1 MSIQLPKGFRF
12 AGVHSGVKQNA
23 NKEDLSLVTCPDGA
37 TAAGV
42 YTTNLVRA
50 APVDFDR
57 SRTPSSDIRAV
68 VVNSGNANACTGEQG
83 ERDAAE
89 MARLTC
95 QACGFPS
102 DTTLVMSTGIIGAPL
117 PMPKI
122 AAGIQTAAGQLAEG
136 EDAFLAAARGIITT
150 DKATKTA
157 SRQFEIHGATIKL
170 AGMAKGA
177 GMIGPKMATMLGVIL
192 TDAAIAADDAQTA
205 LAAAVRETFN
215 CISVEGH
222 TSTNDTVLLLGSG
235 KATDTT
241 LAGDDLATFT
251 ERLTD
256 ICLELARAIPADGE
270 GATHLIT
277 VEVAGC
283 ATRDDAFI
291 IAKTIADSP
300 LVKTAVTGNDPNW
313 GRIVSAAGY
322 AGVDFDPEKI
332 DLRINGFEL
341 YRQGAP
347 VEFDVEAASDSMRE
361 NPETHVLLT
370 LGEGDA
376 AVRFYT
382 SDLTI
387 EYIHINADYHT

>member
-1 MSIQLPKGFRF
+1 LF
-12 AGVHSGVKQNA
+12 AGVHSGVKQNPE
-23 NKEDLSLVTCPDGA
+23 KEDLTLVTCPDGA
-37 TAAGV
+37 TTGGV

-57 SRTPSSDIRAV
+57 SRTPSGDIRAA
-68 VVNSGNANACTGEQG
+68 VVNSGNANACTGERG

-89 MARLTC
+89 MARLTVE
-95 QACGFPS
+95 ACGLPKDS
-102 DTTLVMSTGIIGAPL
+102 ALVMSTGIIGEHL
-117 PMPKI
+117 PMTKI
-122 AAGIQTAAGQLAEG
+122 ASGIQTAAGQLAEG
-136 EDAFLAAARGIITT
+136 EDAFMAAARGIITT
-150 DKATKTA
+150 DKDTKTA
-157 SRQFEIHGATIKL
+157 SREFEIGGATIRL

-177 GMIGPKMATMLGVIL
+177 GMIGPKMATMLGVL
-192 TDAAIAADDAQTA
+192 VTDAAVSAENAQTA
-205 LAAAVRETFN
+205 LAAAVQETFN

-222 TSTNDTVLLLGSG
+222 TSTNDTVLLMCSG
-235 KATDTT
+235 KAAETE
-241 LAGDDLATFT
+241 LAGEDLATFT
-251 ERLTD
+251 EGLTD
-256 ICLELARAIPADGE
+256 VCLELARAIPADGE

-283 ATRDDAFI
+283 ATRDDAFV

-322 AGVDFDPEKI
+322 AGVDFDPKQAN
-332 DLRINGFEL
+332 LRINGFEL
-341 YRQGAP
+341 YQRGAP
-347 VEFDVEAASDSMRE
+347 VEFDVEAASNSMRE

-376 AVRFYT
+376 SVRFYT